1 MTVTRQ
7 YNNLLKLKAN
17 LIQTASE
24 AANEHTQEMADLNRE
39 QLMQGKDSSGMA
51 MEHYKSPFYA
61 EYKYEKNPLPGKF
74 NPDLKDTGATHA
86 SIRFQVING
95 TIKNL
100 VNDQYGLEEKYSTP
114 NSNPF
119 LLTKES
125 KVELNVSLRKTFI
138 DKCKKILSQ

>member
-1 MTVTRQ
+1 MTAARQ
-7 YNNLLKLKAN
+7 YNNLLKLRAN

-39 QLMQGKDSSGMA
+39 QLIQGKDSSGTSMRRYA
-51 MEHYKSPFYA
+51 SPAYA
-61 EYKYEKNPLPGKF
+61 DLKNTMNPSAGLF
-74 NPDLKDTGATHA
+74 NPDLKLTGATHA

-125 KVELNVSLRKTFI
+125 KVELNTTLRKTFI
-138 DKCKKILSQ
+138 EKCKKILSQ